1 MGFVGTQTY
10 KEDLFS
16 FEPGD
21 TLFVFSDGV
30 TEAMNENHDQFEE
43 DNLEQILRDIG
54 DVPADEYIKVVHEAV
69 KKHAGTAPQ
78 NDDITILVVKR
89 EK

>member
-1 MGFVGTQTY
+1 
-10 KEDLFS
+10 
-16 FEPGD
+16 
-21 TLFVFSDGV
+21 
-30 TEAMNENHDQFEE
+30 MNENHDQFEE